1 MLSLIYLLILLNCKH
16 PGAICSWGKA
26 ELQRATLEGWLQFSS
41 SCCPIWTLVLP
52 SSGCT
57 SCLLSGCGFSSCL
70 ARLPLR
76 AHLLCCWYPVQETS
90 PNRCSIIPLTAG
102 EPSRVMQFPRVEEHT
117 LNYRVQGCKGSKSG
131 TVHTLG
137 FGSEKSWRH
146 G

>member
-26 ELQRATLEGWLQFSS
+26 ELQRATLEGWLQFSW

-52 SSGCT
+52 SSGLPW
-57 SCLLSGCGFSSCL
+57 CLLSGRGSL
-70 ARLPLR
+70 PVWRLPLR
-76 AHLLCCWYPVQETS
+76 ANLLYCWYPVQEPS
-90 PNRCSIIPLTAG
+90 PSRCSIIPLTAV
-102 EPSRVMQFPRVEEHT
+102 ELSRVTQFPRVEEHT
-117 LNYRVQGCKGSKSG
+117 LNYRVQGSKGSKSG